1 MKLEKKMRR
10 KKVGLMILI
19 GVIIAIMIMGLTYNV
34 VLPLLIATNPEYFES
49 YQRLFPDPMVPLLSM
64 VIIAVFLYHITRFA
78 LANVK
83 SK

>member
-10 KKVGLMILI
+10 NNVGLTILI
-19 GVIIAIMIMGLTYNV
+19 GVIIAIMIMVLTYNV
-34 VLPLLIATNPEYFES
+34 VLPLIITTNPNYFDS
-49 YQRLFPDPMVPLLSM
+49 YQRLFPEPMIPLLSM
-64 VIIAVFLYHITRFA
+64 IILGVFLYHITRFA

>member
-10 KKVGLMILI
+10 NNVGLTILI

-49 YQRLFPDPMVPLLSM
+49 YQRLFPEPMIPLLSM
-64 VIIAVFLYHITRFA
+64 IILGVFLYHITRFV
-78 LANVK
+78 LENFK
-83 SK
+83 K

>member
-1 MKLEKKMRR
+1 MKLEKKVKRNN
-10 KKVGLMILI
+10 VGLTILI

-34 VLPLLIATNPEYFES
+34 VLPLIITTNPNYFDS
-49 YQRLFPDPMVPLLSM
+49 YQRLFPEPMIPLLSM
-64 VIIAVFLYHITRFA
+64 IILGVFLYHITRFA

>member
-10 KKVGLMILI
+10 NKVGLTILI

-49 YQRLFPDPMVPLLSM
+49 YQRLFPEPMIPLLSM
-64 VIIAVFLYHITRFA
+64 IILGVFLYHITRFV
-78 LANVK
+78 LENFK
-83 SK
+83 K

>member
-10 KKVGLMILI
+10 NNVGLTILI

-49 YQRLFPDPMVPLLSM
+49 YQRLFPEPMIPLLSM
-64 VIIAVFLYHITRFA
+64 IILGVFLYHITR
-78 LANVK
+78 LILTNLK
-83 SK
+83 K